1 MDPDGS
7 YPKKFSS
14 IKSADNFSP
23 LHEVFRGT
31 TAMPVSNDHEDLK
44 SSSPHSSSMGSTQS
58 ITQVLQ
64 EATMMLISRK
74 KFHDAIPKK
83 CSPLAPTTLNVVNK
97 IPSQANSTEI
107 SQIQQE
113 IIARQDFLRNPIGN
127 YFDSSQQI
135 KILSM
140 EPPSFTSLL
149 QEDPIAV
156 VHAHLNTI
164 GGLDEGPIYEMP
176 TKRVS
181 EVQHEMLSRGD
192 PDGVPTPLVPS
203 ARSTQAPREEKNPVG
218 ASNKIL
224 DSATYHGSTTSRRY
238 TCKICNSTFNSPQAY
253 GGHMSSHSKARKKNQ
268 LV

>member
-58 ITQVLQ
+58 IT
-64 EATMMLISRK
+64 
-74 KFHDAIPKK
+74 
-83 CSPLAPTTLNVVNK
+83 
-97 IPSQANSTEI
+97 QANSTEI

-181 EVQHEMLSRGD
+181 EQVQHEMLSRGD

>member
-7 YPKKFSS
+7 YPKEFSS
-14 IKSADNFSP
+14 IQSEDNFSP

-31 TAMPVSNDHEDLK
+31 AAMPVSNDHEDLK

-58 ITQVLQ
+58 I
-64 EATMMLISRK
+64 A
-74 KFHDAIPKK
+74 
-83 CSPLAPTTLNVVNK
+83 
-97 IPSQANSTEI
+97 QANSTEI

-113 IIARQDFLRNPIGN
+113 IIARQDFLRTPIGN
-127 YFDSSQQI
+127 YFNSSQQMQI
-135 KILSM
+135 FSM

-156 VHAHLNTI
+156 VQAHLNTI
-164 GGLDEGPIYEMP
+164 AGLDEGPIFEMP
-176 TKRVS
+176 TKCVS

-203 ARSTQAPREEKNPVG
+203 ARSTQAPREDKTLVG

-224 DSATYHGSTTSRRY
+224 DSATYHGSTTSGRY
-238 TCKICNSTFNSPQAY
+238 TCKICSSTYNSPQVY

>member
-58 ITQVLQ
+58 ITQ
-64 EATMMLISRK
+64 
-74 KFHDAIPKK
+74 
-83 CSPLAPTTLNVVNK
+83 